1 MIEQE
6 QPTPPCFL
14 RFMNSE
20 QVLPFHCP
28 SPAPTCAKFCHRR
41 THIHPQRSVGSV
53 CGCLSLG
60 SSMGGGLISTASECS
75 LNDVLWVME
84 FEAPLFCV
92 AASSNFHKNVFF
104 PLFLF
109 FFNISRTE
117 TSAGLHCQHP
127 HTPSVCVCVVSC

>member
-1 MIEQE
+1 MLSTRYEFKAGIAIPLSQPRSNVCQILSQAHTHTPSEVSGFRLWLSQSGIE
-6 QPTPPCFL
+6 
-14 RFMNSE
+14 
-20 QVLPFHCP
+20 H
-28 SPAPTCAKFCHRR
+28 
-41 THIHPQRSVGSV
+41 
-53 CGCLSLG
+53 
-60 SSMGGGLISTASECS
+60 GGGLISTASECS

-104 PLFLF
+104 PLFF
-109 FFNISRTE
+109 IFFNISRTE